1 MNLRITAVL
10 FLLPVLSIQQDY
22 QNYNNNQWEEGEHG
36 PKHYVGKH
44 YYYGPLYP
52 KLPLLKAYEAR
63 AITDRAEWTKR
74 QVKDR
79 LDEWVRRQPEK
90 VREIYNAF
98 DKASKVRVL
107 QEKLDHEQHIANQA
121 NEVRDLDRRIQE
133 HLDNLDIT
141 WYQTCRRINDV
152 KRDADPKI
160 LKALRIERRTK
171 CGINVRTPDS
181 EDHKNPESFEDF
193 GKKPT
198 EEEGYH
204 HGMNNGG
211 QEEEDIYDQG
221 DDNNDYNNNNNMY
234 G

>member
-1 MNLRITAVL
+1 ML
-10 FLLPVLSIQQDY
+10 FLLILYTTFATLISAQDY
-22 QNYNNNQWEEGEHG
+22 NNYNNWDEKPHG

-74 QVKDR
+74 EVKSK
-79 LDEWVRRQPEK
+79 LEEWVRQQPEK
-90 VREIYNAF
+90 IREIYNKF
-98 DKASKVRVL
+98 DKESKVRVL

-121 NEVRDLDRRIQE
+121 NEVRDIDRRIQE

-152 KRDADPKI
+152 KRDADPKV
-160 LKALRIERRTK
+160 LKALEIERRTK
-171 CGINVRTPDS
+171 CGINVVTAET
-181 EDHKNPESFEDF
+181 EDHKNPESMEDF
-193 GKKPT
+193 GKKRNE
-198 EEEGYH
+198 EEEGYQ
-204 HGMNNGG
+204 HGMNNNNN
-211 QEEEDIYDQG
+211 EEDDIYDNVE
-221 DDNNDYNNNNNMY
+221 DNNDYNNNNMY